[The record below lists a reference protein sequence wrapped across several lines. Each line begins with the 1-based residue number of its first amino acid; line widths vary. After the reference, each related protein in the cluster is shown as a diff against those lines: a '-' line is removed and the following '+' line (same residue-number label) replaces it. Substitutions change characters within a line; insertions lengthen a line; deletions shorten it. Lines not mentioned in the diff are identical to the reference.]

1 MTDTKTPRPC
11 LACGRHASATLLP
24 EPALC
29 ERCLDR
35 AGAPLKPGDRVVCT
49 VDETCSGTVERIE
62 DDTTIIVRTAS
73 GTHVHLP
80 IEDLITIDHR

>member
-1 MTDTKTPRPC
+1 MSDSKTPRPC
-11 LACGRHASATLLP
+11 LVCGRHPSATLP
-24 EPALC
+24 EYPALC

-35 AGAPLKPGDRVVCT
+35 AGAPVKPGDRVVNI
-49 VDETCSGTVERIE
+49 VDERCSGFVVGIE

-73 GTHVHLP
+73 GSHVHLP